1 MRYKMICKTLNLLK
15 IWCLENGMI
24 INIGNT
30 KLMFISSRQKRKR
43 MKGNKLAILYDNFD
57 FQLTSCEKV
66 LVGHIRGG
74 FNM

>member
-1 MRYKMICKTLNLLK
+1 
-15 IWCLENGMI
+15 MI